1 GEVYSWHSSKS
12 IATILL
18 KTSNKEKAILYL
30 KSKFN
35 SLKNK
40 NFEHYYELANFYK
53 DNKYYEESI
62 EYYSLT
68 LNKIN
73 KNHFLVSKI
82 LDRRGSS
89 YEKIGKWTNAEKD
102 LQESLKVSP
111 DQAYVLNYLA
121 YSWIEKK
128 MNIKKS
134 LKMLKQADS
143 LKKDDPYITDS
154 LGWAHFMNKNY
165 NEAEKYLQRAVIL
178 MPYDPVINDH
188 YADVLWMLNKKIQA
202 RYFWKHAINVKN
214 IKKELKD
221 SVSKKIFF
229 GIPEKL

>member
-1 GEVYSWHSSKS
+1 MNKQI
-12 IATILL
+12 IANLKKILL
-18 KTSNKEKAILYL
+18 NL
-30 KSKFN
+30 KHKKF
-35 SLKNK
+35 SL
-40 NFEHYYELANFYK
+40 
-53 DNKYYEESI
+53 
-62 EYYSLT
+62 
-68 LNKIN
+68 IN
-73 KNHFLVSKI
+73 IYPEDVYDF
-82 LDRRGSS
+82 
-89 YEKIGKWTNAEKD
+89 KD

-188 YADVLWMLNKKIQA
+188 YADVLWKNGNKIQA
-202 RYFWKHAINVKN
+202 RYYWNYVLSLKKTEEEVK
-214 IKKELKD
+214 KKLK
-221 SVSKKIFF
+221 KN
-229 GIPEKL
+229 